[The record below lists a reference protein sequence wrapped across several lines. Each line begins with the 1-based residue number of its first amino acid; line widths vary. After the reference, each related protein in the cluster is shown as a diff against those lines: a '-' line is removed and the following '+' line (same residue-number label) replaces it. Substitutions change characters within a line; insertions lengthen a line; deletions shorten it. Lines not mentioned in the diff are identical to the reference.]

1 MFLCEFFCYNFC
13 LMKPET
19 KDRIYTLFTIVI
31 VVLLLVGGL
40 VKAGPL
46 YRKYAMLRSQDAE
59 RDARIREV
67 EQRTAELNNLII
79 NFGTTDESVES
90 AARAEGR
97 YPPDETI
104 FIFHGAEKKK

>member
-1 MFLCEFFCYNFC
+1 
-13 LMKPET
+13 MKHET
-19 KDRIYTLFTIVI
+19 KDRIYTLFTVVI

-40 VKAGPL
+40 VKAAPL
-46 YRKYAMLRSQDAE
+46 YRKYLMLKDKEAE

-90 AARAEGR
+90 AARAELR

-104 FIFHGAEKKK
+104 FVFHGVEKKK